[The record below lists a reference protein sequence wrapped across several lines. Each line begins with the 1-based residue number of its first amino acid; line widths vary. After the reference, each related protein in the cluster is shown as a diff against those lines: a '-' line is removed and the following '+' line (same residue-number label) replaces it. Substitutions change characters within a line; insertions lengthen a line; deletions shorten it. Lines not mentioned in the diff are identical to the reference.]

1 MEREEVSAAGVLA
14 LEFPAPS
21 LDDDSQMPLH
31 PDAQQ
36 LIKPVEELSGRTVHV
51 T

>member
-1 MEREEVSAAGVLA
+1 MMERGEVSAAGVLA

-21 LDDDSQMPLH
+21 LADVLPMPLH

-36 LIKPVEELSGRTVHV
+36 RIKLVEDLYGRKIRI
-51 T
+51 